1 MSLGANFSSGYMNK
15 INSDT
20 ITCGIPDRL
29 NRVHTQHCCS
39 KSYIS
44 GSPVAVYPSMLLQSK
59 VCPPPTPA
67 EFLLYPKVAV
77 PCSVKT
83 AALQNPVCNTDSG
96 DRFLQYR
103 RYQAP
108 TPCLPLP
115 QSANMAGISK
125 PSVKNCNLYSG
136 VQQT

>member
-20 ITCGIPDRL
+20 IKCGIPDQI
-29 NRVHTQHCCS
+29 NKVHTQQCCS
-39 KSYIS
+39 KSYIP
-44 GSPVAVYPSMLLQSK
+44 GSPVAVYPSMLLKSK
-59 VCPPPTPA
+59 ICPPPTQEQFA
-67 EFLLYPKVAV
+67 LYPKVAV

-83 AALQNPVCNTDSG
+83 AALKDSPCNTNPG
-96 DRFLQYR
+96 DRFSQYR
-103 RYQAP
+103 RYQPP

-125 PSVKNCNLYSG
+125 PSVKNCN
-136 VQQT
+136 